1 MGIWFYSVA
10 RLQRY
15 NLIRP
20 FKPPADWV
28 PSLSNYQSW
37 NKITI
42 AIRAVEFF
50 KWGIQNWKDFCVKIN
65 TPKENYWTFSFGLI
79 LSNIGHHF
87 SNKFILKKLR
97 KIHRIFDIKNWL
109 WESNFG
115 TFLQLAINPKLKIQY
130 FPLGMLILRQKSL
143 QFCIPHLK
151 APQPV
156 LPYRVR
162 GKQYL
167 NSNSRA
173 FKGVG
178 FIFLLKS
185 WGGGKIAH

>member
-1 MGIWFYSVA
+1 M
-10 RLQRY
+10 
-15 NLIRP
+15 
-20 FKPPADWV
+20 
-28 PSLSNYQSW
+28 
-37 NKITI
+37 
-42 AIRAVEFF
+42 
-50 KWGIQNWKDFCVKIN
+50 
-65 TPKENYWTFSFGLI
+65 
-79 LSNIGHHF
+79 
-87 SNKFILKKLR
+87 
-97 KIHRIFDIKNWL
+97 IFDIENWL

-115 TFLQLAINPKLKIQY
+115 TFWQLAINPKLKIQY

-143 QFCIPHLK
+143 QFCIPHLET
-151 APQPV
+151 PQTV